1 MSDQGFFD
9 FRERLTQRS
18 EPAPAKEK
26 SPPSPPLTVSQLTNK
41 IEAAIRTQLPGS
53 VLVQGEVSNFR
64 AIAAGHFFFKIKD
77 SDDSIECTMWRSDNL
92 KLKFE
97 VRDGMQVIIG
107 GTVGL
112 HRQQSQYR
120 VYVKKLEPHGEGAL
134 ELAFQQLRQKLQKE
148 GLFDP
153 KRKKPIPPYPTR
165 IALITSAQAAAL
177 QDMLKILRRFPF
189 LRVMVYPTLVQGQ
202 DAGGKIAAT
211 IDHLN
216 RCHQQIGGVDVIL
229 LARGGG
235 SLEDLWAFNEEVVAR
250 AVAASKLPIITGIGH
265 EVDVCIADLVADHHA
280 HTPTEAA
287 QVVTHFWRDAGELV
301 TRQASR
307 LHRELR
313 QLISHAEQRLAGAER
328 HEVFRTPLQRIHR
341 LVERLSDLR
350 RQLVSGTDQRVA
362 QSHRLL
368 AQLESRLQQQRTQI
382 VTRLREQVSEL
393 RRFLA
398 AVMQNQLQRLRG
410 RLQRNQV
417 LLRDSHPKH
426 RLQLSTQRLGQADNR
441 MRRTMT
447 QDMRRRQQQVDSM
460 SARLEAINPK
470 RVLQRGYS
478 LTTLRKSGAVIRNAA
493 DLRSGD
499 RLLTHFA
506 IGEVDSVVEPDDNRP

>member
-9 FRERLTQRS
+9 FRERLAQRS
-18 EPAPAKEK
+18 EPVPAKEK
-26 SPPSPPLTVSQLTNK
+26 SPLSLPLTVSQLTSR
-41 IEAAIRTQLPGS
+41 IEIAIKTQLPGS
-53 VLVQGEVSNFR
+53 VLVQGEVSNFK
-64 AIAAGHFFFKIKD
+64 AVAAGHFFFTLKD
-77 SDDSIECTMWRSDNL
+77 SDACIDCTMWRSDNI
-92 KLKFE
+92 KLKFQ
-97 VRDGMQVIIG
+97 VRDGMELLLG
-107 GTVGL
+107 GTVDL
-112 HRQQSQYR
+112 HRQQSKYR
-120 VYVKKLEPHGEGAL
+120 LYVKKLEPLGEGAL
-134 ELAFQQLRQKLQKE
+134 ELAFHQLRQKLQKE

-153 KRKKPIPPYPTR
+153 KRKKPIPPYATR

-202 DAGGKIAAT
+202 DAGTKIAAA
-211 IDHLN
+211 IEHLN
-216 RCHQQIGGVDVIL
+216 RSHQQIGGIDVIL

-287 QVVTHFWRDAGELV
+287 QVVTRFWRQADELV
-301 TRQASR
+301 TRQMSR

-313 QLISHAEQRLAGAER
+313 QLINHAEQRLAGAER

-350 RQLVSGTDQRVA
+350 RQLVSGTDQRIA
-362 QSHRLL
+362 QSHRQLT
-368 AQLESRLQQQRTQI
+368 QLESRLQQQRTQI

-398 AVMQNQLQRLRG
+398 AAMQNHLQRLRG
-410 RLQRNQV
+410 RLQRDQV

-447 QDMRRRQQQVDSM
+447 QDIRRRQQQVDSM
-460 SARLEAINPK
+460 SARLEAINP
-470 RVLQRGYS
+470 LQ
-478 LTTLRKSGAVIRNAA
+478 LDHLAQ
-493 DLRSGD
+493 D
-499 RLLTHFA
+499 RRR
-506 IGEVDSVVEPDDNRP
+506 DPQRR

>member
-1 MSDQGFFD
+1 MSGQGFFD
-9 FRERLTQRS
+9 FRERLTQRT
-18 EPAPAKEK
+18 EPAPVQEK
-26 SPPSPPLTVSQLTNK
+26 SPASPPLTVSQLTNK
-41 IEAAIRTQLPGS
+41 IEAAIKTQLPGS
-53 VLVQGEVSNFR
+53 VLVQGEVSNFK
-64 AIAAGHFFFKIKD
+64 AVAAGHFFFTLKD
-77 SDDSIECTMWRSDNL
+77 SDACIDCTMWRSDNI
-92 KLKFE
+92 KLKFQ
-97 VRDGMQVIIG
+97 VRDGMELLLV
-107 GTVGL
+107 GTVDL
-112 HRQQSQYR
+112 HRQQSKYR
-120 VYVKKLEPHGEGAL
+120 LYVKRLEPLGEGAL

-153 KRKKPIPPYPTR
+153 KRKKPIPSYPTR

-202 DAGGKIAAT
+202 EAGAQIAAA
-211 IDHLN
+211 IEHLN
-216 RCHQQIGGVDVIL
+216 LSHQQIGGIDVIL

-250 AVAASKLPIITGIGH
+250 AVAVSKLPIITGIGH

-287 QVVTHFWRDAGELV
+287 QVVIRQDA
-301 TRQASR
+301 R

-313 QLISHAEQRLAGAER
+313 QLISQAEQRLASTER

-341 LVERLSDLR
+341 LVQRLNDVQ
-350 RQLVSGTDQRVA
+350 RQLVSGTDQRMA
-362 QSHRLL
+362 QSHRQLT
-368 AQLESRLQQQRTQI
+368 QLESRLQQQRTQI
-382 VTRLREQVSEL
+382 VTRLREQISEL

-398 AVMQNQLQRLRG
+398 AAMQNHLQRLRA

-426 RLQLSTQRLGQADNR
+426 RLQLSTQRLAQADNR
-441 MRRTMT
+441 MQRTMI
-447 QDMRRRQQQVDSM
+447 QDLRRRQQQVASM
-460 SARLEAINPK
+460 AARLEAINPK

-478 LTTLRKSGAVIRNAA
+478 LTTLRKTGEVIRNAA
-493 DLRSGD
+493 DLRTGD

-506 IGEVDSVVEPDDNRP
+506 VGEAGSVVEPNADGPSEPSNFGR